1 MLTVLLYRDFFNELS
16 ARAPAPR
23 VEVDLLADII
33 NARHQGVGTVSFR
46 WSDDFEMAQWGTF
59 IWLEEERTSPHE
71 EPFRDAVVFVNTMFK
86 NDRAMRRIIAAKELM
101 HVFDDE
107 DHRAD
112 GADKFRQLLQEV
124 ASQTLSEEASAI
136 YLADRR
142 ALWKAIIALVPPWIR
157 EPYLSDYPNSVKAA
171 ELAAR
176 WWLPPNIAEAAM
188 GPGYDLAL
196 SQFVT

>member
-1 MLTVLLYRDFFNELS
+1 MLYSDFFQELTT
-16 ARAPAPR
+16 RAPAPR
-23 VEVDLLADII
+23 VEVDLLAEII
-33 NARHQGVGTVSFR
+33 NSRHQGVGTVSFR

-59 IWLEEERTSPHE
+59 LWMEEERTSPHE
-71 EPFRDAVVFVNTMFK
+71 EAFRDAVVFVNSIFK
-86 NDRAMRRIIAAKELM
+86 TDRPMRRIIAAKELM
-101 HVFDDE
+101 HVFDDV

-112 GADKFRQLLQEV
+112 TPDKFKMLLQEV

-142 ALWKAIIALVPPWIR
+142 ALWKAILALVPPWIR
-157 EPYLSDYPNSVKAA
+157 EPYLSEYPNNVKAA

-188 GPGYDLAL
+188 GPGYDLARATFL
-196 SQFVT
+196 P